1 MKNLGGI
8 NIRAGS
14 GLFENRS
21 GFLKLKTISLTFSLW
36 VNFLVS
42 LLFFHPA
49 EVSAIKC
56 SCTFIPA
63 TLIEVVDGETAWF
76 RVDGEKILVRFEGID
91 APDLKDR
98 GQGQWCPEEGVKA
111 LEARNF
117 VIQSLNRAKEI
128 LIDLEDKEREG
139 IVHTGV
145 YADGLSVGQ
154 ELLYKYLVVEEDSGY
169 ADWCRKS
176 VPSSD

>member
-1 MKNLGGI
+1 MK
-8 NIRAGS
+8 
-14 GLFENRS
+14 
-21 GFLKLKTISLTFSLW
+21 TTSLTFGLW
-36 VNFLVS
+36 VIFHAS
-42 LLFFHPA
+42 MLLFHPT

-56 SCTFIPA
+56 PCTFTPA

-98 GQGQWCPEEGVKA
+98 GKGQWCPEEGVKA

-139 IVHTGV
+139 DCPYGS
-145 YADGLSVGQ
+145 L
-154 ELLYKYLVVEEDSGY
+154 
-169 ADWCRKS
+169 R
-176 VPSSD
+176 